1 MSHKKNRKVH
11 DELSDENGNIYR
23 ILKEVGKGAYGCV
36 YSAINVNQGFTVAI
50 KQIPLTKLSEE
61 MTAEIDAEVKLL
73 EALENPHIVSYL
85 DSIWSDK
92 YLNIIMEFVDSG
104 SLCDM
109 NRKFQDN
116 RMPEKLVAIYIKQVL
131 QGLVFLHGQGVIHRD
146 LKGANILVT
155 SGGVVKLADFGVAVA
170 AKKLQG
176 QQVSNVVGTPYW
188 MAPEVIEMR
197 EQTTACDIW
206 SVGSTTLELLT
217 GYPPYYKMNPMTA
230 MWHIVQDK
238 NPPID
243 ILASDL
249 CKDFL
254 LYCFHKN
261 TQQRPTAHWLLN
273 NHNWIKR
280 HNQEEKSEE
289 KKEDRDDDNIDFSQ
303 DEESEEEMY
312 SSSEYKDLGHYREQ
326 NEDDIPLIDDEESID
341 LNDFNYPPADDNNDE
356 QSESNDEWGMIEN
369 ELDHEVDPKTKLCQ
383 ETRNLLKKIQLDN
396 NPETTNNLELE
407 NIQKITE
414 TVDKLKKM
422 FLKDPYVVCNEIIN
436 TGIIP
441 LLEILD
447 CDDKQIRMP
456 ILDLIYSICCEKTHE
471 DLKKN
476 NDEMEGDDDDDLS
489 RNDFEY
495 QSDYESH
502 LSETFNQPKHVQ
514 NRNKWRKKVLLN
526 LCQFGFIPKIAKF
539 AMNNDKDIQDKSME
553 FVKQFCHP
561 RPLNRQ
567 VRSMFLASNGIKVLV
582 ELLDPRRNLTLEK
595 GEPVYSTIFS
605 TIECM
610 RMVLEDG
617 KHPKSDFCRLF
628 TKSGLLRNL
637 VIILRKLIP
646 KEPAR
651 NDDTENMKYAEKCA
665 YIFQAFAQ
673 QSSNDDK
680 VVQKQLLKNDVIRAI
695 LTILH
700 QQGAADAIAPNM
712 EKTLLNLLKSVKFIA
727 MKDKTKLISEEAIRF
742 IAPYLNRNFPQSLQ
756 YQCILSLFYMLK
768 IDPKARKQAANIG
781 TVIPRLQSRLR
792 DNVGQGD
799 PCMVLAVEAL
809 QRFPLEAQPETLQ
822 ELKKHG
828 GVDFY
833 LWMIEESNKQALL
846 QNQMSNKATW
856 QEAALAAL
864 ANWINSTK
872 PKEGSSQ
879 KTMKHRLEL
888 VICQPNNVTTLIM
901 AFKRPFEMR
910 YFSNILGSFQELCKN
925 SVRLATILAT
935 SELFLTCLSDKLK
948 TLHFTLE
955 KTDEKKQFRLKNL
968 LAFVLLLLNS
978 DVKREKPLN
987 REQIYRIL
995 SGILKELQAQTQ
1007 WVLISSQATKLLL
1020 QFQP

>member
-1 MSHKKNRKVH
+1 MSQRKNRKVH
-11 DELSDENGNIYR
+11 DEISDENGNKYR
-23 ILKEVGKGAYGCV
+23 ILKEVGRGAYGCV
-36 YSAINVNQGFTVAI
+36 YSALNVNQGSTVAI
-50 KQIPLTKLSEE
+50 KQIPLTRLSEE
-61 MTAEIDAEVKLL
+61 MTAEMMAEVKLL
-73 EALENPHIVSYL
+73 EALENKHIVSYL
-85 DSIWSDK
+85 DSIWSKK
-92 YLNIIMEFVDSG
+92 YLNIIMEFVDNG
-104 SLCDM
+104 SLCEM
-109 NRKFQDN
+109 SRKFPDN
-116 RMPEKLVAIYIKQVL
+116 QMPEKLVAIYIKQVL

-146 LKGANILVT
+146 LKGANLLLNAK
-155 SGGVVKLADFGVAVA
+155 GEVKLADFGVAAA

-206 SVGSTTLELLT
+206 SVGCTTLELLT
-217 GYPPYYKMNPMTA
+217 GFPPYYKMNPMTA

-238 NPPID
+238 HPPID
-243 ILASDL
+243 ILASEL
-249 CKDFL
+249 CKEFL

-280 HNQEEKSEE
+280 HNDEQKDDEVK
-289 KKEDRDDDNIDFSQ
+289 DLDDDGFFEGDGE
-303 DEESEEEMY
+303 DEEDMY
-312 SSSEYKDLGHYREQ
+312 SSSEYKDLGHYKEQ

-341 LNDFNYPPADDNNDE
+341 LKEFNYPQTDDQDW
-356 QSESNDEWGMIEN
+356 ESDSSDRWGLIEK
-369 ELDHEVDPKTKLCQ
+369 EIDHKVDPKTKLCQ
-383 ETRNLLKKIQLDN
+383 ETRDLLKNLQLDN
-396 NPETTNNLELE
+396 NPEACNNLEEE
-407 NIQKITE
+407 NIKRIQE
-414 TVDKLKKM
+414 TVKELKYK
-422 FLKDPYVVCNEIIN
+422 FLQESTLVCIEIIN

-447 CDDKQIRMP
+447 HDDKQIVMP
-456 ILDLIYSICCEKTHE
+456 ILDLIYSICCEKTHDE
-471 DLKKN
+471 LKK
-476 NDEMEGDDDDDLS
+476 DDDDLS

-495 QSDYESH
+495 ESDESQY
-502 LSETFNQPKHVQ
+502 SEQFNQSKHVQ
-514 NRNKWRKKVLLN
+514 NMNKWRKKVLLN

-553 FVKQFCHP
+553 FVKQFCDP
-561 RPLNRQ
+561 RSLNRQ

-595 GEPVYSTIFS
+595 DGEPVFSTIFS
-605 TIECM
+605 TIDCM
-610 RMVLEDG
+610 IMVLEDG

-646 KEPAR
+646 KEPTR

-680 VVQKQLLKNDVIRAI
+680 VVQKQLLKNDVITAI
-695 LTILH
+695 LTILQ
-700 QQGAADAIAPNM
+700 QQGGADKIEPNM
-712 EKTLLNLLKSVKFIA
+712 EKTLLNLLKSIKFIA
-727 MKDKTKLISEEAIRF
+727 MKDKTKLIDEEAIRF
-742 IAPYLNRNFPQSLQ
+742 IAPYLKLKFPQSLQ

-768 IDPKARKQAANIG
+768 IDTKARMQAAKIG

-792 DNVGQGD
+792 GNVGQVD

-809 QRFPLEAQPETLQ
+809 QRFPLEAAPETLQ

-846 QNQMSNKATW
+846 QNPVSVKGTW
-856 QEAALAAL
+856 QEAALSAL
-864 ANWINSTK
+864 ANWINSAK

-888 VICQPNNVTTLIM
+888 VICQPNNVTTLIL
-901 AFKRPFEMR
+901 AFKRPFKMA
-910 YFSNILGSFQELCKN
+910 YFTKILESLQQLCKN
-925 SVRLATILAT
+925 SERLATILAS
-935 SELFLTCLSDKLK
+935 SELFLSCLSEKLRN
-948 TLHFTLE
+948 TME
-955 KTDEKKQFRLKNL
+955 KTDEKNMFRLKNL
-968 LAFVLLLLNS
+968 LTFAALLFNR
-978 DVKREKPLN
+978 DVRREIRLD

-995 SGILKELQAQTQ
+995 SGILLEIQKQHQWQVISHQAE
-1007 WVLISSQATKLLL
+1007 KLL
-1020 QFQP
+1020 QQIKP

>member
-1 MSHKKNRKVH
+1 MSRKNNRKVH
-11 DELSDENGNIYR
+11 DELSDENGNKYR

-36 YSAINVNQGFTVAI
+36 YSALNVNQGSTVAI

-61 MTAEIDAEVKLL
+61 MTAEMMAEVKLL

-85 DSIWSDK
+85 DSIWSSK

-109 NRKFQDN
+109 IRKFPDN

-131 QGLVFLHGQGVIHRD
+131 QGLTFLHGQGVIHRD

-155 SGGVVKLADFGVAVA
+155 SRGVVKLADFGVAVA

-176 QQVSNVVGTPYW
+176 QQVSDVVGTPYW

-206 SVGSTTLELLT
+206 SVGATTLELLT
-217 GYPPYYKMNPMTA
+217 GFPPYYKMNAMTA

-238 NPPID
+238 HPPID

-249 CKDFL
+249 CVDFL

-261 TQQRPTAHWLLN
+261 TQQRQTAHWLLN

-280 HNQEEKSEE
+280 HNDEQKGDEKDEAKDS
-289 KKEDRDDDNIDFSQ
+289 DDIDFSQ
-303 DEESEEEMY
+303 EEEDEEEMY
-312 SSSEYKDLGHYREQ
+312 SSSEYKDLKHYAEQ
-326 NEDDIPLIDDEESID
+326 NEDDIPLIDEEESID
-341 LNDFNYPPADDNNDE
+341 LKEFNYPPTDDNDDE
-356 QSESNDEWGMIEN
+356 ETDSNDRWGLIEN

-383 ETRNLLKKIQLDN
+383 ETRYLLKKIQLDN
-396 NPETTNNLELE
+396 NPEMGNNLEWE
-407 NIQKITE
+407 NIKKITE
-414 TVDKLKKM
+414 TVKELKEK
-422 FLKDPYVVCNEIIN
+422 FLEWPYIVCNEIIN

-456 ILDLIYSICCEKTHE
+456 ILDLIYSICCEKTHDE
-471 DLKKN
+471 LKKN
-476 NDEMEGDDDDDLS
+476 NDEMDRDDDDLS

-495 QSDYESH
+495 QSDDESH
-502 LSETFNQPKHVQ
+502 FSETFNQPKHVQ

-526 LCQFGFIPKIAKF
+526 LCQFGFIPKIGKF

-582 ELLDPRRNLTLEK
+582 ELLDPRRNLTSEK
-595 GEPVYSTIFS
+595 GEPVFSTIFS
-605 TIECM
+605 TIDCM
-610 RMVLEDG
+610 IMVLEDG

-700 QQGAADAIAPNM
+700 QQGGAAEIAPNM

-727 MKDKTKLISEEAIRF
+727 MKDKTKLIDEEAIRF
-742 IAPYLNRNFPQSLQ
+742 IAPYLKLEFPQSLQ

-792 DNVGQGD
+792 DNQGQGD

-809 QRFPLEAQPETLQ
+809 QRFPLDAQPETLQ

-846 QNQMSNKATW
+846 QNQMSQKATW

-901 AFKRPFEMR
+901 AFKRPFQMR
-910 YFSNILGSFQELCKN
+910 YFTNILESLQQLCKN
-925 SVRLATILAT
+925 SVRLATILAS
-935 SELFLTCLSDKLK
+935 SELFLTCLSDKL
-948 TLHFTLE
+948 HFTLE
-955 KTDEKKQFRLKNL
+955 KIEEKKQFRLKNL
-968 LAFVLLLLNS
+968 LAFVALLFS
-978 DVKREKPLN
+978 TDVKREKNLD

-995 SGILKELQAQTQ
+995 SGILLELQKQHQ
-1007 WVLISSQATKLLL
+1007 WVVIASQASKLLE